1 MFQEDHL
8 GFSLTDRNLE
18 YNINSS
24 DLILSTERQE
34 ISYDRFDED
43 PETIYYWKLPHQF
56 LGNKVNNFLFLKN
69 GIKDTTYKYP
79 NSLKSFKTLFTTLN

>member
-56 LGNKVNNFLFLKN
+56 LGNKVNTFLLLKN

-79 NSLKSFKTLFTTLN
+79 ILLKTINEMNK